1 MKKLL
6 SAALWLLSFGCQ
18 PAPEATVHRL
28 DGWADEIIYFALTDR
43 FADGDT
49 SNNDLGD
56 GAYDP
61 RQSHTFHGGDFA
73 GLQQQL
79 PYLQALGVTALW
91 LTPPVKNQTWSP
103 DSSLTGYHGYWASHF
118 AATDPHLGTVED
130 YQALGAALKSRGMRF
145 IQDVVTN
152 HTGDYFRYTG
162 PWQAQAP
169 WLHFEKDGAPE
180 QWPFSLNDAR
190 DSAQRAAAIYHFTPN
205 ISNYQDPV
213 EKLVGQMS
221 GLDDLNTSNPV
232 VRNALKASFRFW
244 MTAAGID
251 GIRFDTPLYVEHD
264 FWHHFLYD
272 SSSSD
277 PGLYPFARQ
286 KQQHDFYTFGETWVH
301 SNPFDNEG
309 EQLAAKYLGSPEA
322 PEMDGI
328 LNFPMQQSMQRV
340 FGGGAPTSDLTY
352 RLAQEQL
359 FFPDPWQKL
368 HFIDNHDMPRFRS
381 LTTAAATWQ
390 ALAFILTN
398 PGVPVLYYGTEQGLT
413 ETRPNVFGQLDTT
426 SEDFVYLQ
434 ALIHLRRTEPAL
446 RRGRLQVVADDS
458 LQAGLLLYEL
468 RYGEEVR
475 YVAFNTQDVDISCGP
490 LSLGAGSAD
499 FVPLFS
505 QGRVAAGQL
514 EAGALPFLQME
525 ARSVVV
531 FRLQPIPS
539 ASTRSTAAELQVLS
553 APPSPWVAA
562 EVQLEGTYAGFDRL
576 IGLVDGLAP
585 LPVALE
591 QAGGSFRAQLATAAI
606 PSGKHHI
613 QWLGY
618 LGETL
623 VWADRYGFETQLPT
637 EALVRLSDPAGDDL
651 GPSGRYR
658 YPTAFGALRSMD
670 IAGVTVQAQG
680 SALTFELSM
689 HAPFSTQWNP
699 PLGFDH
705 VQFFIFLNLN
715 GQVGSQVYPLLRS
728 SSRLEGGFTH
738 VISVNG
744 WQASMQQVD
753 ATGALVTVAG
763 APAVQLLSDRSLALR
778 LSPALLGFPAALDQ
792 LSFECLTWDS
802 AGEGA
807 VRPLAPAGG
816 DYVFGGGNDGDP
828 LWMDQ
833 ISGHWQRV
841 PAVVRP

>member
-6 SAALWLLSFGCQ
+6 PAALWLLSFGCQ
-18 PAPEATVHRL
+18 PAPEAPVHRL

-56 GAYDP
+56 AAYDP
-61 RQSHTFHGGDFA
+61 MQEHTFHGGDFV

-91 LTPPVKNQTWSP
+91 VTPPVKNQTWSP

-130 YQALGAALKSRGMRF
+130 YQALGAALKARGMRL

-152 HTGDYFRYTG
+152 HTGDYFRYNG
-162 PWQAQAP
+162 PWRAEAP
-169 WLHFEKDGAPE
+169 WENFEQTGAPE

-221 GLDDLNTSNPV
+221 GLDDLNTSHPV

-244 MTAAGID
+244 MEAAGID

-272 SSSSD
+272 SSRTE

-301 SNPFDNEG
+301 SHPFENEG
-309 EQLAAKYLGSPEA
+309 EQEAARYLGSPEA

-340 FGGGAPTSDLTY
+340 FGGGAPTSDLSY

-359 FFPDPWQKL
+359 FFPEPWQKL

-381 LTTAAATWQ
+381 LTTAAATRQ
-390 ALAFILTN
+390 ALAFILTI
-398 PGVPVLYYGTEQGLT
+398 PGVQVLYYGTEQGLT

-426 SEDFVYLQ
+426 TEDFTYLQ
-434 ALIHLRRTEPAL
+434 ALIRLRQAEPAL
-446 RRGRLQVVADDS
+446 RRGHLEVLADDS
-458 LQAGLLLYEL
+458 LQAGLLLYAL

-475 YVAFNTQDVDISCGP
+475 YVAFNTMDVDISCGP
-490 LSLGAGSAD
+490 LALGGGAAD

-505 QGRVAAGQL
+505 RGRVDAGRLEAGQL
-514 EAGALPFLQME
+514 PYLQLGAR
-525 ARSVVV
+525 AVVV
-531 FRLQPIPS
+531 FRLQSVPATAPGPAA
-539 ASTRSTAAELQVLS
+539 ASLQVLS

-562 EVQLEGTYAGFDRL
+562 EVQLAGTTTGIDRL
-576 IGLVDGLAP
+576 VGLVDGLST
-585 LPVALE
+585 LPVAVE
-591 QAGGSFRAQLATAAI
+591 QSGDRFRASFSTSAV
-606 PSGKHHI
+606 PSGQHHI

-618 LGETL
+618 RAGTL
-623 VWADRYGFETQLPT
+623 VWADRYAFATELPQ
-637 EALVRLSDPAGDDL
+637 EELVALSDPTGDDL
-651 GPSGRYR
+651 GPSGSYR
-658 YPTAFGALRSMD
+658 YPTAFGPLRSMD
-670 IAGVTVQAQG
+670 LAGLRLTAQG
-680 SALTFELSM
+680 SALGIALSM
-689 HAPFSTQWNP
+689 HTPFSTQWNP

-705 VQFFIFLNLN
+705 VQFFILLNLN
-715 GQVGSQVYPLLRS
+715 GQPGRKDYPLLRYQS
-728 SSRLEGGFTH
+728 SLAGGYTH
-738 VISVNG
+738 VISLNG
-744 WQASMQQVD
+744 WQASMQRVD
-753 ATGALVTVAG
+753 ARGDLVPVAG
-763 APAVQLLSDRSLALR
+763 APAVVLLSDRSLQLQ
-778 LSPALLGFPAALDQ
+778 LSPALLAFPAAIEQ
-792 LSFECLTWDS
+792 LSFECLSWDS

-807 VRPLAPAGG
+807 LRPLAPQAG
-816 DYVFGGGNDGDP
+816 DYVFGGGGPADP
-828 LWMDQ
+828 LWMDRMQ
-833 ISGHWQRV
+833 GSWQR
-841 PAVVRP
+841 